1 MPNKFRLFFFILLAL
16 TFAWQQPALGD
27 EPQWGLLK
35 TLRPGHPRLAVTNSE
50 IERVR
55 LAIAADP
62 VAKSLCEKL
71 KNKADAM
78 LAERLAEPRTP
89 GETDMLEESRHVL
102 KRVTTLAGLYRIN
115 GDKRYFN
122 RARQEM
128 LHVSA
133 FESWDANHFLDV
145 AEMTNALALGYDWL
159 YADLSA
165 SDRQTIKDAIVR
177 LGLKEGIEQYAKPAW
192 WVSARNN
199 WNLVCNSGLTAG
211 ALAIADEEPQLASHI
226 INSAM
231 KSVPIAMHSFSP
243 DGGWA
248 EGPGYWS
255 YGTRYAVFL
264 IADLKTALGTDFGLS
279 ASEGFAETGYFRIYF
294 CGPIGKYFN
303 FADATEN
310 VSKAWQMFWLSREF
324 EAPVLAGHEL
334 PIATADPDIF
344 HLLFYADKRIT
355 PSQAGLPLSKFF
367 RGVNVAFLRS
377 DWQDPI
383 AAFVGFKGGDNSF
396 NHAHLD
402 LGNFVF
408 DVQGCRWALDLGPD
422 DYQLPGYFGH
432 ERWHYYRLRTE
443 GHNCLTVD
451 GENQSPTAKA
461 QVIAFGDQADRSFAV
476 ADLTSA
482 YKNKLSDS
490 RRGIALLPG
499 NDVIV
504 QDEFEAPSAV
514 SVVWHFHTR
523 AKVVISADGTK
534 ATLEQLYKGAPVQLN
549 GLILAPAGAKFTTH
563 PVKSEPPQGQQPDV
577 TDLTIAIPD
586 AQGKN
591 RIAVRFSFAHNP
603 ISDGVVPLD
612 SWTKPPK
619 KGPST

>member
-1 MPNKFRLFFFILLAL
+1 MRTKYKWFSFVLLAQAL
-16 TFAWQQPALGD
+16 AWQSPVFCD
-27 EPQWGLLK
+27 ELQADLLK
-35 TLRPGHPRLAVTNSE
+35 TLRSEHPRLAVTKSE
-50 IERVR
+50 LERVR
-55 LAIAADP
+55 LAIANDA

-71 KNKADAM
+71 KIRADAM

-89 GETDMLEESRHVL
+89 GQTDMLEESRHVL

-133 FESWDANHFLDV
+133 FESWDPNHFLDV

-177 LGLKEGIEQYAKPAW
+177 LGLNEGIEQYAKPTW

-199 WNLVCNSGLTAG
+199 WNLVCNGGLAAG
-211 ALAIADEEPQLASHI
+211 ALAIADEEPQLAGRILS
-226 INSAM
+226 SVM

-255 YGTRYAVFL
+255 YGARYAVFL
-264 IADLKTALGTDFGLS
+264 MADLKTALGIDFGLS
-279 ASEGFAETGYFRIYF
+279 ASDGFDKTGSFRIYF

-310 VSKAWQMFWLSREF
+310 VEKAWQMFWLSREF
-324 EAPVLAGHEL
+324 EAPVLAGHEWE
-334 PIATADPDIF
+334 IAKENPDIF
-344 HLLFYADKRIT
+344 HLLFYADKRMT
-355 PSQAGLPLSKFF
+355 PSQAGLPTSKFF

-377 DWQDPI
+377 DWQDPL
-383 AAFVGFKGGDNSF
+383 AAFVGFKGGDNAF

-408 DVQGCRWALDLGPD
+408 DIQGCRWALDLGPD
-422 DYQLPGYFGH
+422 DYQLPGYFGK
-432 ERWHYYRLRTE
+432 ERWNYYRLRTE
-443 GHNCLTVD
+443 GHNCLTIED
-451 GENQSPTAKA
+451 ENQSPSAKA
-461 QVIAFGDQADRSFAV
+461 PIIAFGDQADRSFAV
-476 ADLTSA
+476 ADLTAA
-482 YKNKLSDS
+482 YKNKLSDA
-490 RRGIALLPG
+490 RRGIALLPD

-504 QDEFEAPSAV
+504 QDEIEAPSAV
-514 SVVWHFHTR
+514 SVIWHFHTR
-523 AKVVISADGTK
+523 ARVVVSEDGAK
-534 ATLEQLYKGAPVQLN
+534 ATLEQLYKGAPVQLS

-563 PVKSEPPQGQQPDV
+563 PAQSEPPQGQQPDV
-577 TDLTIAIPD
+577 TDLTIAIPG
-586 AQGKN
+586 ALGKN
-591 RIAVRFSFAHNP
+591 RIAVRFSVGHSP
-603 ISDGVVPLD
+603 ISRDVVPLD
-612 SWTKPPK
+612 SWTKPHK